1 MKERLIKL
9 KQLLTEDTPTTFLI
23 RVKRS
28 DIIKA
33 EKLLLDRKL
42 SRVYILNKPYYL
54 EMLETSK
61 EWELR
66 VWPANTGYSGRK
78 DGWVLYARSLLS
90 LFESYTSLVL
100 EDMQKQEYSNYNY
113 VLEIE
118 EDVQDKS

>member
-54 EMLETSK
+54 EVLETSK

-66 VWPANTGYSGRK
+66 VWPTSTGYSGTK
-78 DGWVLYARSLLS
+78 DGWVLYAQSLLS

-113 VLEIE
+113 VLEV
-118 EDVQDKS
+118 EDDV